1 MSDKR
6 AFNDVLTVGFDLSN
20 GKDETVMVVSRKNP
34 GGSLTVVKA
43 LKGPEA
49 MEVYKDLTEK
59 SRQIRLDIEVKG
71 VKPNGEQ

>member
-1 MSDKR
+1 MSEKR
-6 AFNDVLTVGFDLSN
+6 AFNDVLTVGFDFSN
-20 GKDETVMVVSRKNP
+20 GKNETIMVVSRKNP
-34 GGSLTVVKA
+34 GGFLAVVKA
-43 LKGPEA
+43 IKGPEA

>member
-1 MSDKR
+1 MNEKR
-6 AFNDVLTVGFDLSN
+6 VFNDVLTVGFDFSN

-34 GGSLTVVKA
+34 GGSLAVVKA

>member
-6 AFNDVLTVGFDLSN
+6 AFNDVLTVGFDFSN
-20 GKDETVMVVSRKNP
+20 GKDETIMVVSRKNP

-43 LKGPEA
+43 IKGPEA

-59 SRQIRLDIEVKG
+59 SRQIRLDVEVKG